1 MSAGLLAATTIVDT
15 LIRAGIRIAEQREEA
30 IEALVRDMKPS
41 PEDIA
46 GGYFADRETATGV
59 AVNLDEL
66 DELPHDTE
74 PPATEDT

>member
-1 MSAGLLAATTIVDT
+1 MSGLAFATGIVDT

-30 IEALVRDMKPS
+30 IEALVRDMKES

-46 GGYFADRETATGV
+46 GGYFQNREKATGV

-74 PPATEDT
+74 PPTS